1 MTLKSF
7 YSSEKTF
14 AWNPSFKKLSQKQI
28 KESIENVH
36 AGKLDKNKIF
46 ETSNITN
53 FLPYGVFNVNKLGQV
68 RVIYDVSATY

>member
-14 AWNPSFKKLSQKQI
+14 AWNPSFKKLYQKEI

-36 AGKLDKNKIF
+36 VEKLDNKIS

-53 FLPYGVFNVNKLGQV
+53 FLPYGVFNVNKPGQL
-68 RVIYDVSATY
+68 RVIYDVSETY